1 MLGNERVGAGCIS
14 RIDPEMFC
22 SGTKIGQGNI
32 YVCVEQCLKD
42 VDLRTLPTMD
52 ASELRGAIWSLVR
65 WPKVMLMPFGESISF
80 GETMEHTV
88 GQSSHMEPIVMD
100 AIPVTSLESDIKTR
114 ESWKN
119 QNVLLWDENKTQIMY
134 KGLILYVLPENCVNF
149 EQLGENCVGV
159 AVERIVSQEHA
170 SENGSTIDSI
180 NLIKW
185 PIKQITMLDESPLQ

>member
-1 MLGNERVGAGCIS
+1 MCRT
-14 RIDPEMFC
+14 DPEMLC
-22 SGTKIGQGNI
+22 SGTKIGQGN
-32 YVCVEQCLKD
+32 VFMFVEQCLKD
-42 VDLRTLPTMD
+42 VDLPFPTMD
-52 ASELRGAIWSLVR
+52 ASELRGAIWSSVC

-88 GQSSHMEPIVMD
+88 GQSSHMEPMVVD
-100 AIPVTSLESDIKTR
+100 AILVTSLESDIKNQ

-134 KGLILYVLPENCVNF
+134 KGLILYVLLENCVNF
-149 EQLGENCVGV
+149 EQLDENCVGV